1 MCPLAARVP
10 PPISEELVQAGAG
23 SARLDGPN
31 LEGLVSFYLKKG
43 LAVSTQKTYKAGQ
56 ERYLKF
62 CVQRSC
68 QPLPLSQRGMTI
80 YVSFLGGEGI
90 RHSTIKV
97 YLSAIRY
104 LQIESGLGDPFAK
117 ASWPRLEYVLKGI
130 KRNQAET
137 GVKSKPRLPITPTI
151 LKKLK
156 SVWEPNAAQGDI
168 KMIWAACCLCFF
180 SFLRCGKITVPGDS
194 EYDPAVHLSF
204 ADVSFD
210 HPSDPSVIQVHIK
223 SSKTDPFRKGV
234 FVYLGRTNADL
245 CPVSALLGY
254 LCARSRGAV

>member
-1 MCPLAARVP
+1 M
-10 PPISEELVQAGAG
+10 
-23 SARLDGPN
+23 
-31 LEGLVSFYLKKG
+31 
-43 LAVSTQKTYKAGQ
+43 
-56 ERYLKF
+56 
-62 CVQRSC
+62 
-68 QPLPLSQRGMTI
+68 
-80 YVSFLGGEGI
+80 
-90 RHSTIKV
+90 
-97 YLSAIRY
+97 AIRY

-117 ASWPRLEYVLKGI
+117 TSWPRLEYVLKGI

-137 GVKSKPRLPITPTI
+137 GAKSKPWLPITPT
-151 LKKLK
+151 
-156 SVWEPNAAQGDI
+156 EPNVAQGDI

-180 SFLRCGKITVPGDS
+180 GFLRCGKMTVPGDS

-223 SSKTDPFRKGV
+223 SSKMDLFRKGV

-254 LCARSRGAV
+254 LCARGSSAGALFRFSDGKVLSRPRFVERVRSALRLAGVDQAKYCSHSFRIGAATTVAAKGVEDCVIKTLGRWESAAYLRYVKIPREQLAGYSLTIASD